1 MKSAPYG
8 RLLFGASA
16 VLFGVIAL
24 LWHDADTW
32 QSLRRIWSLP
42 AGVTAGNCLMLAQIA
57 AGIGLQNGRT
67 ARAAATVLFVVYA
80 IFSLACVP
88 AIFAHPLL
96 YLAYGSF
103 FEQFSLLCAAA
114 ALLAAPMRSGNLR
127 RVVRIGFGLC
137 VASFTLSQAFYPQ
150 LTAQLVPH
158 WIPPGQTFWAVLTTV
173 AFGLAAIAILFDVR
187 ARLAAGLLTIMLL
200 AFGVLVWIPQV
211 AARPQAHGNWSELA
225 LTFLI
230 AGSAAIVRSIV

>member
-1 MKSAPYG
+1 MKPAPYG

-57 AGIGLQNGRT
+57 AGIGLQIRRT
-67 ARAAATVLFVVYA
+67 AAVASIVLIAVYA
-80 IFSLACVP
+80 VFALACVP
-88 AIFAHPLL
+88 AIVTHPLL
-96 YLAYGSF
+96 YLTYGSF
-103 FEQFSLLCAAA
+103 FEQFSLLCG
-114 ALLAAPMRSGNLR
+114 ALALFALAGRVRSLR
-127 RVVRIGFGLC
+127 GVVRIAFALC
-137 VASFTLSQAFYPQ
+137 VVSFTLSQAFYLQ
-150 LTAQLVPH
+150 LTAQLVPL
-158 WIPPGQTFWAVLTTV
+158 WIPPDQTFWAVLTTV

-187 ARLAAGLLTIMLL
+187 ARLATGLLAIMLL

-211 AARPQAHGNWSELA
+211 AAHPQVHGNWSEMA

-230 AGSAAIVRSIV
+230 AGSALIVRSVV